1 LSVFGL
7 DELSEFVFELLLS
20 PFSGLSV
27 FGLDELYEFVFEL
40 LLSPFSGLLLDM

>member
-1 LSVFGL
+1 
-7 DELSEFVFELLLS
+7 
-20 PFSGLSV
+20 LSV

>member
-20 PFSGLSV
+20 PFSGL
-27 FGLDELYEFVFEL
+27 
-40 LLSPFSGLLLDM
+40 LLDM